1 MPRNDKPKKKSK
13 PTKPPKHNPGVTVG
27 TCTLYD
33 EAYDAIAEEM
43 CALGATDADL
53 ANFFKVTVATILNWE
68 RRNKTFFEAINT
80 GKDIYDNR
88 RIKGTLR
95 DRALGYNWT
104 EESVERTEIEA
115 EKVTILSDGTMA
127 TVRDD
132 KGRKITVRVP
142 AVKTKT
148 TNKHVPAEPVCIFF
162 WLTNRNRE
170 KWQHV
175 RVNKVEGKLDMP
187 SAIINNYS
195 FEDISKDELEQL
207 SNTLAKAS
215 ARRAEEQSSKGN
227 GKSGT
232 A

>member
-1 MPRNDKPKKKSK
+1 MPRMDKKKPK
-13 PTKPPKHNPGVTVG
+13 PRVKHNPGVTTG
-27 TCTLYD
+27 TPTLYD
-33 EAYDAIAEEM
+33 ESYDAIAEEM
-43 CALGATDADL
+43 CALGATDSDL
-53 ANFFKVTVATILNWE
+53 ASFFKVTVATILNWE
-68 RRNKTFFEAINT
+68 RRNKSFFEAINT

-95 DRALGYNWT
+95 DRALGYNWQ

-115 EKVTILSDGTMA
+115 EKVVVMQDGTVA

-132 KGRKITVRVP
+132 KGRKILVRVP

-187 SAIINNYS
+187 AQIVNNYS
-195 FEDISKDELEQL
+195 FEDIPKEELEQL
-207 SNTLAKAS
+207 SNTLAKAA
-215 ARRAEEQSSKGN
+215 ARRSEEQSSKGN
-227 GKSGT
+227 GTSKSGT